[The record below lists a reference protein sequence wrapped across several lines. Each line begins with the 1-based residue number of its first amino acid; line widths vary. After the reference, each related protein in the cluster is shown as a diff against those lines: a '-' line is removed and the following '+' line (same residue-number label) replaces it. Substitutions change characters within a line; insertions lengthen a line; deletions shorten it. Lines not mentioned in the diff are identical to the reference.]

1 MVLEEHVTDLLP
13 AYALGCL
20 DEDEDEAGLVTAH
33 LAVCPVC
40 SAELR
45 SYQAVG
51 EALPLAIS
59 MSEPPPA
66 IKQRLIAQ
74 VNQARVTPAQPQ
86 PTWWQRLEQGFRR
99 ISPAWGLASLVLIV
113 ALLVSNLLL
122 LQQVSR
128 LGAAAPQPVAA
139 RIVTMQHTEAAPD
152 ATGVLVL
159 SKNGEYGT
167 LMVDH
172 LPPLGQD
179 QQYQLWL
186 IKDGKRTS
194 GGVFSVNWDGYG
206 SLEVTSPEWLANYSA
221 LGITIEPTGGSPG
234 PTGAKVLGGNL

>member
-20 DEDEDEAGLVTAH
+20 DEDEAGLVSGH

-45 SYQAVG
+45 SYQAVS
-51 EALPLAIS
+51 EALPLAVP
-59 MSEPPPA
+59 MAEPPPVL
-66 IKQRLIAQ
+66 KQRLMAQ
-74 VNQARVTPAQPQ
+74 IQQASAIPLQPQ
-86 PTWWQRLEQGFRR
+86 LTWWQRFKQGLRR
-99 ISPAWGLASLVLIV
+99 TSPAWGLAGLVLVV

-122 LQQVSR
+122 LQQVNR
-128 LGAAAPQPVAA
+128 LSAATPPPATVQ
-139 RIVTMQHTEAAPD
+139 IVTMQHTDAAPG
-152 ATGVLVL
+152 ATGLIAL
-159 SKNGEYGT
+159 SQDGEYGT

-172 LPPLGQD
+172 LPPLGKD

-206 SLEVTSPEWLANYSA
+206 SLWVASPERLADYTA
-221 LGITIEPTGGSPG
+221 FGITIEPTGGSPG
-234 PTGAKVLGGNL
+234 PTGAKVLGGTL

>member
-13 AYALGCL
+13 ACALGCL
-20 DEDEDEAGLVTAH
+20 DEDEVSLVTAH

-45 SYQAVG
+45 SYQTVG
-51 EALPLAIS
+51 EALPLAVS
-59 MSEPPPA
+59 MVEPPPA
-66 IKQRLIAQ
+66 IKQRLMVQ
-74 VNQARVTPAQPQ
+74 VAQARTTSPEPQ
-86 PTWWQRLEQGFRR
+86 PTSLQRLEQWFRR
-99 ISPAWGLASLVLIV
+99 ISPVWGLASLVLII

-122 LQQVSR
+122 LQRVNHLST
-128 LGAAAPQPVAA
+128 ATSQPVAVQ
-139 RIVTMQHTEAAPD
+139 IVPLQHTDAAPD
-152 ATGVLVL
+152 ATGLIAL
-159 SKNGEYGT
+159 SQNGEYGT

-172 LPPLGQD
+172 LPPLGKD

-206 SLEVTSPEWLANYSA
+206 SLWVTSPERLADYSA
-221 LGITIEPTGGSPG
+221 FGITVEPTGGSPG

>member
-20 DEDEDEAGLVTAH
+20 DEDEAGPVIAH

-45 SYQAVG
+45 SYQAVS
-51 EALPLAIS
+51 EALPLAVP
-59 MSEPPPA
+59 MVEPPTA
-66 IKQRLIAQ
+66 IKQRLMAQ
-74 VNQARVTPAQPQ
+74 VQAARTTPPEPQ
-86 PTWWQRLEQGFRR
+86 PTWWQRFAQGLRR
-99 ISPAWGLASLVLIV
+99 SAPAWGLVSLVLIV
-113 ALLVSNLLL
+113 ALLVSNMLLV
-122 LQQVSR
+122 QQVNR
-128 LGAAAPQPVAA
+128 LSAVTPPPVTVQIVPLQHTDAAPA
-139 RIVTMQHTEAAPD
+139 
-152 ATGVLVL
+152 ATGLIAL
-159 SKNGEYGT
+159 SQSGEYGT

-172 LPPLGQD
+172 LPPLGKD

-206 SLEVTSPEWLANYSA
+206 SLWVAAPDRLADYSA
-221 LGITIEPTGGSPG
+221 FGITIEPTGGSPG
-234 PTGAKVLGGNL
+234 PTGAKVLGGTL